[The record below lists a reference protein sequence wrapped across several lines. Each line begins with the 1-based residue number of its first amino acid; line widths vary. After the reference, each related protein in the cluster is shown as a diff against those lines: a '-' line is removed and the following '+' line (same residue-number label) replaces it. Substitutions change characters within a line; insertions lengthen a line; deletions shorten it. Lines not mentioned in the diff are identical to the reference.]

1 MLDYGVKMNEEAL
14 KALETFK
21 PRALDAW
28 MRDDP
33 AYMEQLR
40 KQINLYPCIF
50 MESCMFGIVIAGRV
64 GSAWMLTG
72 EQFEGDIKAVL
83 KVMRPFITKVVDDY
97 ALRRLHMLVETGRK
111 DAATWAA
118 HLGFIPEAQR
128 LERLGWRGE
137 DMDMWIY
144 KKEFIRKGM

>member
-1 MLDYGVKMNEEAL
+1 MLDYGVEMNEEAL

-50 MESCMFGIVIAGRV
+50 MESANSLSII
-64 GSAWMLTG
+64 S
-72 EQFEGDIKAVL
+72 L
-83 KVMRPFITKVVDDY
+83 KL
-97 ALRRLHMLVETGRK
+97 A
-111 DAATWAA
+111 
-118 HLGFIPEAQR
+118 
-128 LERLGWRGE
+128 RG
-137 DMDMWIY
+137 
-144 KKEFIRKGM
+144 